1 MVRGLYIAGTNMI
14 TAEKK
19 IDMVGNNIANAN
31 TYGFK
36 KDQMTVESFNDVL
49 ISKKNGSNINL
60 ESPHG
65 AIEIDENNGRY
76 HLRTDRGFFRVN
88 TEDGISHNKDVR
100 FTLDEE
106 GYLSTYYLNS
116 DNTQNYNLGNRLI
129 NTDGEEILIGENAYE
144 ISETGQVLIDGA
156 VQSELIKDVDQH
168 VIGTINA
175 GVKNRRLFTDHSSGQ
190 MQSTEKPLDIAL
202 IGDGF
207 IEVSKGDN
215 TYYTRNGAL
224 TINSNNELVTMDGGY
239 VQGLDGNIVLPD
251 TSVQIN
257 QYGEMI
263 KNNEIIDVI
272 SISNFTND
280 GDLRK
285 VGNSYFSAIPEMK
298 GEIVPFEGE
307 VAQGYLETSNVNAID
322 EMIKLTRISQNYE
335 SSQKVI
341 TSIEQTL
348 DKVINEVGMVRA

>member
-14 TAEKK
+14 TSEKK

-49 ISKKNGSNINL
+49 ISKRHGSNINL
-60 ESPHG
+60 ERPHG
-65 AIEIDENNGRY
+65 EIEIEENNDRY
-76 HLRTDRGFFRVN
+76 HLHTDRGFFRVK
-88 TEDGISHNKDVR
+88 TEDGISNNKDVR
-100 FTLDEE
+100 FSLDEE

-116 DNTQNYNLGNRLI
+116 DNTINYNLGNRLI
-129 NTDGEEILIGENAYE
+129 GTEGEEILIGENAYE
-144 ISETGQVLIDGA
+144 ISETGQVLIDGEI
-156 VQSELIKDVDQH
+156 QNELVKDVGQN

-202 IGDGF
+202 IGDGY
-207 IEVSKGDN
+207 IEVSKDDN
-215 TYYTRNGAL
+215 TLYTRNGAL
-224 TINSNNELVTMDGGY
+224 TINGDNELMTMDGGF
-239 VQGLDGNIVLPD
+239 VQGIDGNIILPD

-257 QYGEMI
+257 QYGEII
-263 KNNEIIDVI
+263 KNNEIIDKITI
-272 SISNFTND
+272 SDFSND

-285 VGNSYFSAIPEMK
+285 VGNSYFGVLPEMK
-298 GEIVPFEGE
+298 GETIEFEGE
-307 VAQGYLETSNVNAID
+307 VAQGYLESSNVNAID

-335 SSQKVI
+335 SSQKI
-341 TSIEQTL
+341 ISSIEQTL

>member
-14 TAEKK
+14 TSEKK

-49 ISKKNGSNINL
+49 ISKRKGSNFNL
-60 ESPHG
+60 ERPHG
-65 AIEIDENNGRY
+65 EIEIVENNGRY
-76 HLRTDRGFFRVN
+76 HLHTDRGFFRVN

-100 FTLDEE
+100 FTLDQE

-116 DNTQNYNLGNRLI
+116 DNTQNFNLGNRLI
-129 NTDGEEILIGENAYE
+129 NTKGEEILIGENEYE
-144 ISETGQVLIDGA
+144 ISETGQVLMNGEIE
-156 VQSELIKDVDQH
+156 SELIKDVDQH

-190 MQSTEKPLDIAL
+190 MQSTDKPLDIAL

-207 IEVSKGDN
+207 IEVSKN
-215 TYYTRNGAL
+215 ENALYTRNGAL
-224 TINSNNELVTMDGGY
+224 TINSDNELVTMDGGY
-239 VQGLDGNIVLPD
+239 VQGLNGNIILPD
-251 TSVQIN
+251 TNIQIN
-257 QYGEMI
+257 QYGEII
-263 KNNEIIDVI
+263 KNNEIIDKI

-285 VGNSYFSAIPEMK
+285 VGGTYFNTIPEIK
-298 GEIVPFEGE
+298 GEIVAFEGE

-322 EMIKLTRISQNYE
+322 EMIKLTRISNNYE
-335 SSQKVI
+335 SSQKII